1 MTLLGETSSIKNKVR
16 AMTNNIQILAFG
28 AHADDVEIGMAGTV
42 AKYTSEGK
50 TVVICDLT
58 KAELSSNG
66 TVELRQ
72 QEAMKAADI
81 LGVKERIT
89 LNLPD
94 RGLLLTE
101 EAVRQVVHIIRKF
114 RPEIVFVPYGKD
126 RHPDHGN
133 CARIVEEAF
142 FSAGIQKFQ
151 TGFDDSAYRPK
162 QLYYY
167 MINGFSTPDFVIDV
181 SNTYEKKKESLEA
194 YKSQFT
200 KQADS
205 VDTPLTNNYIPALE
219 ARERLY
225 GKEVGTLY
233 AEGFKV
239 RAPILLNRDLLG
251 E

>member
-1 MTLLGETSSIKNKVR
+1 MINK
-16 AMTNNIQILAFG
+16 IDILSFG
-28 AHADDVEIGMAGTV
+28 AHADDVEIGMGATI

-72 QEAMKAADI
+72 REAMRAAEI
-81 LGVKERIT
+81 LGVEERIT
-89 LNLPD
+89 LNLQD
-94 RGLLLTE
+94 RDLLLSQD
-101 EAVRQVVHIIRKF
+101 AIRQVAHIIRTYQ
-114 RPEIVFVPYGKD
+114 PEIVFVPYEKD

-142 FSAGIQKFQ
+142 FSAGINKYQ
-151 TGFDDSAYRPK
+151 TGFDDIPYRPK

-181 SNTYEKKKESLEA
+181 SNVYKKKKESLEA
-194 YKSQFT
+194 YKSQFI
-200 KQADS
+200 KQAGS
-205 VDTPLTNNYIPALE
+205 VDTPLTNNYMQALE
-219 ARERLY
+219 AREFLF

-251 E
+251 D

>member
-1 MTLLGETSSIKNKVR
+1 MILPGETSSIKNKVR
-16 AMTNNIQILAFG
+16 AMTNNIHILSFG
-28 AHADDVEIGMAGTV
+28 AHADDVEIGMGGTI

-72 QEAMKAADI
+72 EEAMKAAGI

-94 RGLLLTE
+94 RGLFLSE
-101 EAVRQVVHIIRKF
+101 GAIRQVAHIIRLY
-114 RPEIVFVPYGKD
+114 RPEIVFVPYEKD

-151 TGFDDSAYRPK
+151 TGFDDRAYRPK

-167 MINGFSTPDFVIDV
+167 MINGFSTPDFVVDV
-181 SNTYEKKKESLEA
+181 TNMYERKKESLEA

-200 KQADS
+200 KQANS
-205 VDTPLTNNYIPALE
+205 IDTPLTNNYIPSLE
-219 ARERLY
+219 ARELLF

>member
-1 MTLLGETSSIKNKVR
+1 MLGERSSIKTKVR
-16 AMTNNIQILAFG
+16 AMINKIDILSFG
-28 AHADDVEIGMAGTV
+28 AHADDVEIGMGATI

-72 QEAMKAADI
+72 REAMRAAEI
-81 LGVKERIT
+81 LGVEERIT
-89 LNLPD
+89 LNLQD
-94 RGLLLTE
+94 RDLLLSQD
-101 EAVRQVVHIIRKF
+101 AIRQVAHIIRTYQ
-114 RPEIVFVPYGKD
+114 PEIVFVPYEKD

-142 FSAGIQKFQ
+142 FSAGINKYQ
-151 TGFDDSAYRPK
+151 TGFDDIPYRPK

-181 SNTYEKKKESLEA
+181 SNVYKKKKESLEA
-194 YKSQFT
+194 YKSQFI
-200 KQADS
+200 KQAGS
-205 VDTPLTNNYIPALE
+205 VDTPLTNNYMQALE
-219 ARERLY
+219 AREFLF

-251 E
+251 D

>member
-16 AMTNNIQILAFG
+16 AMTNNIHILAFG

-101 EAVRQVVHIIRKF
+101 EAIRQVVHIIRKF

-142 FSAGIQKFQ
+142 FLRAFKSFRQG
-151 TGFDDSAYRPK
+151 
-162 QLYYY
+162 L
-167 MINGFSTPDFVIDV
+167 MI
-181 SNTYEKKKESLEA
+181 
-194 YKSQFT
+194 
-200 KQADS
+200 
-205 VDTPLTNNYIPALE
+205 
-219 ARERLY
+219 
-225 GKEVGTLY
+225 
-233 AEGFKV
+233 
-239 RAPILLNRDLLG
+239 APIDLSSFTTI
-251 E
+251 